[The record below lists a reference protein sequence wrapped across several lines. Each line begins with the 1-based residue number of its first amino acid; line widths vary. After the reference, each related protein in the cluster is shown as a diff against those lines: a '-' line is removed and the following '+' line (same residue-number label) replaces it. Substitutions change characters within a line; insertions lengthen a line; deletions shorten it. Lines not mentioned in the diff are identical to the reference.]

1 MTRVAVLD
9 DYQKTAHLL
18 ADWESLGPTVTVDF
32 FHEHLGGLKQVVDAL
47 QPYDVLV
54 LMRERTALPAPVVGA
69 LPNLKLIVTTG
80 MANASVDVEVAT
92 ARHVTVSGTQ
102 GFGPETAEHAFLLIA
117 TLVNGFLTDV
127 EGVRRGEWQ
136 SGLGRRLQGSK
147 LGLLGLGNLGSAIA
161 RYAQAFGMELSAW
174 SENLT
179 DARAEQHG
187 VTCVGSMEELFERSD
202 VVSIH
207 LKLSDRTR
215 GLVTARHLELLGPD
229 GYLVNTS
236 RGPIVVEDDL
246 VAALENGTIA
256 GAALDTFDIEPLPLD
271 HPLRT
276 LPRALVTPH
285 TAYASREAYTQMYAE
300 VLEDITAWLS
310 GSPIRRMN

>member
-1 MTRVAVLD
+1 MTRIAVLD
-9 DYQKTAHLL
+9 DYQKAAHLL
-18 ADWESLGPTVTVDF
+18 AGWEFLGPTVTVDF
-32 FHEHLGGLKQVVDAL
+32 FHEHLGGPKQVVDAL

-80 MANASVDVEVAT
+80 MVNASVDVEAAT
-92 ARHVTVSGTQ
+92 ARHITVSGTQ
-102 GFGPETAEHAFLLIA
+102 GFGPETAEHAFVLIA
-117 TLVNGFLTDV
+117 TLVNGFLIDV

-136 SGLGRRLQGSK
+136 TGLGRRLQGTK
-147 LGLLGLGNLGSAIA
+147 LGLLGLGSLGSAIA
-161 RYAQAFGMELSAW
+161 TYAQAFGMELFAW
-174 SENLT
+174 SQNLT
-179 DARAEQHG
+179 DERAEERG
-187 VTCVGSMEELFERSD
+187 VTRVASIEELFEQSD

-215 GLVTARHLELLGPD
+215 GLVTARHLELLGSD
-229 GYLVNTS
+229 SYLVNTS
-236 RGPIVVEDDL
+236 RGPIVVENDL
-246 VAALENGTIA
+246 VRALEHGTIA

-285 TAYASREAYTQMYAE
+285 TAYVSRQTYTQMYAE
-300 VLEDITAWLS
+300 VLEDITGWLS
-310 GSPIRRMN
+310 GSPTRRIN